1 MLSRPTG
8 YVTHGTDRPLWAF
21 RGLTAPQMEVARAW
35 LDAIDQGTQKL
46 ESLHPDKRDWKRVL
60 ALQTDQQIE
69 WTTDENWN
77 DATKMRKLFP
87 GEL

>member
-1 MLSRPTG
+1 
-8 YVTHGTDRPLWAF
+8 
-21 RGLTAPQMEVARAW
+21 MEVARAW
-35 LDAIDQGTQKL
+35 LDAIDREAQEL
-46 ESLHPDKRDWKRVL
+46 EFLHPDKRDWKRVL
-60 ALQTDQQIE
+60 ALQSDQQIK